1 MEGND
6 GKTVLVT
13 GASRGLGLQ
22 VAITLS
28 DRGYRVIGTATS
40 ARGVSKIA
48 KALPSSAMALE
59 MRIDEDE
66 SVSKAFAQI
75 QETQELPCILIN
87 NAGIT
92 ADNLIL
98 RMSQE
103 EWLSVI
109 NTNVNGLYRV
119 TKPLIRAM
127 MKARWGRIVNISSV
141 VARMGSPGQ
150 TNYVASKAAIEG
162 FTRSLALE
170 LASRNITANAIA
182 PGFIET
188 DMTSDL
194 DEGQTKA
201 ILERV
206 PLGRMGRPEEVAA
219 AVRFL
224 ISEDAGYIT
233 GQTLQVNGGLYN
245 G

>member
-48 KALPSSAMALE
+48 KALPSSATALE

-92 ADNLIL
+92 ADNLIM

-188 DMTSDL
+188 DMTSGL
-194 DEGQTKA
+194 DEGQAKA

>member
-28 DRGYRVIGTATS
+28 DSGYRVIGTATS

-48 KALPSSAMALE
+48 KALPGSAMALE

-92 ADNLIL
+92 ADNLIM

-188 DMTSDL
+188 DMTSNL

>member
-48 KALPSSAMALE
+48 KALPKSAMALE

-92 ADNLIL
+92 ADNLIM

-194 DEGQTKA
+194 DEGQAKA

-206 PLGRMGRPEEVAA
+206 PLGRMGKPEEVAA

>member
-1 MEGND
+1 MGGND
-6 GKTVLVT
+6 SKTVLVT

-48 KALPSSAMALE
+48 KALPKSAMALE

-92 ADNLIL
+92 ADNLIM

-194 DEGQTKA
+194 DEGQAKT

-206 PLGRMGRPEEVAA
+206 PLGRMGRPEEIAA

-245 G
+245 D

>member
-48 KALPSSAMALE
+48 KALPKSAMALE

-92 ADNLIL
+92 ADNLIM

-188 DMTSDL
+188 DMTSGL
-194 DEGQTKA
+194 DEGQAKA